1 MEGWYDRAY
10 GRIGGTLMTLL
21 VGLQLDDR
29 RYALPLAV
37 VQRITRVV
45 EIMPLPD
52 APRVIGGVINVH
64 GRIVAVV
71 NIRERFAL
79 PERAL
84 RLTDQL
90 LIAQTPRQT
99 IALMVDAVL
108 GVIECAESDIV
119 AASAVAPG
127 MQCIC
132 GIAKLADGMI
142 LIHDLDRLLSMDELQ
157 AVDDVMSGA

>member
-1 MEGWYDRAY
+1 
-10 GRIGGTLMTLL
+10 MTLL

-29 RYALPLAV
+29 RYALPLSAV
-37 VQRITRVV
+37 ERITRVV
-45 EIMPLPD
+45 EVMPLPD
-52 APRVIGGVINVH
+52 APRVIAGVINVH

-90 LIAQTPRQT
+90 VIAQTPKQT
-99 IALMVDAVL
+99 IALLVDAVL
-108 GVIECAESDIV
+108 DVIECAEADII
-119 AASAVAPG
+119 AASAIAPG
-127 MQCIC
+127 MQYIC

-142 LIHDLDRLLSMDELQ
+142 LIHDLDRLLSSDEQ
-157 AVDDVMSGA
+157 RAANDVMTDA